1 MRNVNH
7 RQSIK
12 HITRNF
18 DIIQFKMS
26 SDSYGE
32 RLDEIIR
39 LFQDYKSG
47 SVKLDNITKLC
58 QTLGLESFIE
68 DVESQVSRL
77 SAASKI
83 IVIDIDFA
91 KDKGKVTDV
100 KLVLASNFDNFNYY
114 VDNGNGNILLN
125 SLVQYDDLHEF
136 HHNLKYLHLLDSF
149 SNIDID
155 ASNGSTSGNG
165 TGVDAGG
172 QGAYGGKMDL
182 FKYHTELAQ
191 FIRYY
196 FEANSSPFKVCT
208 NLNNRFGIYILDH
221 DGEFLAKIY
230 LARAKDPR
238 QRLYE
243 FTYKKDS
250 QDWINESAEN
260 YTCGVSLVMEILCD
274 ELSTWFPQDFI
285 PDDLLQVNSGT
296 AGDEQRTSAKFDL
309 NELIQSSK
317 NNAAFNTNF
326 ELVNDFNGKL
336 INLRSFD
343 ISNDNLNLILEILN
357 WLQWSQKVLQPVL
370 NRLFG
375 PSEIA
380 NETKQQ
386 DGQAII
392 GSARPRRSSASS
404 GHKRRR
410 FSGNRRPSITEST
423 MLRDEGFQQFTLNEI
438 LTNSKPVTSQQSAE
452 SISDVASQDKMDV
465 DHPVD
470 ESKHPIQLVVSEDHV
485 SLADIA
491 HCSLYDSSEKWKTF
505 IDIIQKY
512 TPK

>member
-1 MRNVNH
+1 
-7 RQSIK
+7 
-12 HITRNF
+12 
-18 DIIQFKMS
+18 MS
-26 SDSYGE
+26 SDAYGE

-68 DVESQVSRL
+68 DVEPDVSRL

-91 KDKGKVTDV
+91 KGKGKVTDV

-114 VDNGNGNILLN
+114 VDQYDNESASGNILLN
-125 SLVQYDDLHEF
+125 SLTHYQDLHEF
-136 HHNLKYLHLLDSF
+136 HHNLKYLHLLDTF

-155 ASNGSTSGNG
+155 ASNGSTNANG
-165 TGVDAGG
+165 TNFTTGEASG
-172 QGAYGGKMDL
+172 QGAYSGKMDL

-191 FIRYY
+191 FIRHY
-196 FEANSSPFKVCT
+196 FEANSAPFKVHT
-208 NLNNRFGIYILDH
+208 NLHNRFGIYVLAP
-221 DGEFLAKIY
+221 DGGLSAKIY
-230 LARAKDPR
+230 LARAKDSR

-243 FTYKKDS
+243 FTYQKDS

-274 ELSTWFPQDFI
+274 ELSCWFPQDFI
-285 PDDLLQVNSGT
+285 PDDLIQSGS
-296 AGDEQRTSAKFDL
+296 GEEQRTSAKFDL

-317 NNAAFNTNF
+317 NNASFNTKF

-336 INLRSFD
+336 INLRTFD

-370 NRLFG
+370 TLLFG

-380 NETKQQ
+380 NEAKAQ
-386 DGQAII
+386 DGQ
-392 GSARPRRSSASS
+392 GVMGGTRPRRSSASS

-410 FSGNRRPSITEST
+410 FSGNRRPSITEAT

-438 LTNSKPVTSQQSAE
+438 LTNPKVAAAQQSADPN
-452 SISDVASQDKMDV
+452 IASQDKMDV
-465 DHPVD
+465 NYPAD
-470 ESKHPIQLVVSEDHV
+470 EGENPIQLVVSEDHV

-491 HCSLYDSSEKWKTF
+491 HCSLYDASEKWETF
-505 IDIIQKY
+505 INIIQQY